1 MSKNYFENY
10 TREELMDAL
19 ECGANN
25 IRLLQ
30 QERDAAQEKWDKLKR
45 YVQKQI
51 KNAEDDFMEE
61 DFVNVLDE
69 MLKLEGNNE

>member
-10 TREELMDAL
+10 TREDLIDAL

-30 QERDAAQEKWDKLKR
+30 EERDTAQEKWDKLKTF
-45 YVQKQI
+45 VQKQI
-51 KNAEDDFMEE
+51 KNAEDDFMKE
-61 DFVNVLDE
+61 DYVNILDKMWE
-69 MLKLEGNNE
+69 LERK